1 MLMSSF
7 VKHLLL
13 VRSVLSYSTSSKGN
27 FEAWKTH
34 ASYEELLF
42 VQHRASAG
50 KVNVSTSTQASSPQ
64 ISDSE
69 VSCSAS
75 SEYPGLPC
83 SNLLTDSNDAFYG
96 ESGSYTWAANMETCV
111 GTWVELTLS
120 SEHTISQAAFRQR
133 YRQQDQAATMRID
146 LKQSDGNV
154 LYTQNVNFANV
165 NVMNPPEETF
175 DLQETSG
182 VTSVRF
188 TFTSAGPTSNCP
200 GYLGGKRAKLFG
212 FAATESPTASPTDVS
227 GGHGDPHIVNIRGE
241 KFDIWRLGTVELLR
255 LHDKDSHHPE
265 FRFTAN
271 VSSEHETQSVS
282 LCDARYMTSM
292 RFSGSWFG
300 NQEVYIR
307 LVDGEMRVHVGDKS
321 LIPLEQVL
329 IGKNLGVSRPSE
341 SLVTVSVGDATINVM
356 PDNAVFK
363 PHFYL
368 NTEVRNLASLGLKIG
383 GILGNDDHTKV
394 AQKPASCESQFVA
407 VRHKVYGS
415 SASATL
421 HD

>member
-120 SEHTISQAAFRQR
+120 SEHTISQVAFRQR

-146 LKQSDGNV
+146 LKQSDGII
-154 LYTQNVNFANV
+154 LYTQDVDFANV

-182 VTSVRF
+182 VKSVML
-188 TFTSAGPTSNCP
+188 TFTEAGPTSNCRHG
-200 GYLGGKRAKLFG
+200 GYLGGKRAKLYG
-212 FAATESPTASPTDVS
+212 FPTDVS

-255 LHDKDSHHPE
+255 LHEKESHHPQ

-271 VSSEHETQSVS
+271 VSSEHETQSDS
-282 LCDARYMTSM
+282 LCAARYMTSM

-307 LVDGEMRVHVGDKS
+307 LVAGEMRVHVGDKS
-321 LIPLEQVL
+321 LITLEKVP
-329 IGKNLGVSRPSE
+329 IGKSLSVFRPSE
-341 SLVTVSVGDATINVM
+341 ALVTVSVGDATINVM

-383 GILGNDDHTKV
+383 GILGNDDHTEV